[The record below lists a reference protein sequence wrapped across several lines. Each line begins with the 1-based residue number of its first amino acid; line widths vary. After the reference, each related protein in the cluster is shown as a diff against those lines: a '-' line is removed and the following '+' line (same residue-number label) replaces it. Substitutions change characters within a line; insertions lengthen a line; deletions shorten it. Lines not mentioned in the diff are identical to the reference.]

1 MAETDKLTTVV
12 SARGQVLLPSVI
24 RRARDWKAGTRLT
37 IEETSEGVLLKPAPA
52 FAATRPEEVFGILAY
67 RCKPKTPEEMDASV
81 LAEARRHD
89 RD

>member
-12 SARGQVLLPSVI
+12 SARGQVPPAQRHSQGSGL
-24 RRARDWKAGTRLT
+24 
-37 IEETSEGVLLKPAPA
+37 EGRNAADHRGDLGGRPVEACAA

-67 RCKPKTPEEMDASV
+67 RGKPKTPEEMDASV